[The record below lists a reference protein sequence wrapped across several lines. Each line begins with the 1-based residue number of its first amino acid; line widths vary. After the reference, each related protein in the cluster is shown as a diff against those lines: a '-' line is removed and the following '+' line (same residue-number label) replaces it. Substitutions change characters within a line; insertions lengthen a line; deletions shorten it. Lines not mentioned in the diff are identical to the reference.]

1 MPSLKEIRARI
12 ASVAS
17 TEKITNAMKMVS
29 AAKLKKSER
38 TTLNFLPY
46 KSKLNEAL
54 TNYLAS
60 LETEVNIP
68 LAEQREPKR
77 VALIAFSS
85 SSGLCGVYNSSVEK
99 LFLSTYTE
107 YTKQLGAEN
116 VEVHL
121 FGKKIKDYA
130 EKNGITA
137 ASVHKSVSEELSF
150 EIASQ
155 LSDQM
160 TEQFLQHRIDRVV
173 MVYNHHKN
181 AGVQLTRVET
191 VLPLATQS
199 TTENTNKDQTPDRDT
214 EQKVYDYLVEPS
226 KEEFVNALVPKV
238 IRTLFYAV
246 MLDAMTAEHG
256 ARMTAMHIASDNAA
270 NLLVEL
276 RRDYNHARQNVIT
289 SELIDIVGGAE
300 ALNS

>member
-1 MPSLKEIRARI
+1 MSNLKEIRARI

-17 TEKITNAMKMVS
+17 TEKITSAMKMVS

-54 TNYLAS
+54 SNYLGS
-60 LETEVNIP
+60 LDEKVNIP
-68 LAEQREPKR
+68 LAEQRVPKR
-77 VALIAFSS
+77 IALMAFSS
-85 SSGLCGVYNSSVEK
+85 SSGLCGVYNSSISK
-99 LFLSTYTE
+99 LFLSTYNE
-107 YTKQLGAEN
+107 YANQLGAAN

-121 FGKKIKDYA
+121 FGKKIA
-130 EKNGITA
+130 EFAQKNGIQ
-137 ASVHKSVSEELSF
+137 ASIHKSVSEELSF
-150 EIASQ
+150 ELATQ

-160 TEQFLQHRIDRVV
+160 VEQFLQGRIDRVV

-181 AGVQLTRVET
+181 AGVQQPRVET
-191 VLPLATQS
+191 VLPLATQN
-199 TTENTNKDQTPDRDT
+199 TDKAPNENAG
-214 EQKVYDYLVEPS
+214 QKVYDYLVEPS

-238 IRTLFYAV
+238 IRTIFYAI
-246 MLDAMTAEHG
+246 MLDTMTAEHG

-300 ALNS
+300 ALNN